1 MKDAREFCT
10 CTDHECPFNPVNHEQ
25 GCTLCI
31 QKNLK
36 MKEIPS
42 CFFHSID
49 CEKPTEGWHYQD
61 FAALVE
67 KAKSEDEKLLLV
79 ADRILNEHRAAFDE
93 LAK

>member
-1 MKDAREFCT
+1 MKDAKEFCT
-10 CTDHECPFNPVNHEQ
+10 CADHGCPFHPVNHDK

-42 CFFHSID
+42 CFFNDID
-49 CEKPTEGWHYQD
+49 CEKPTAEWHYKD
-61 FAALVE
+61 LAALVE
-67 KAKSEDEKLLLV
+67 KAESEDERLLLV
-79 ADRILNEHRAAFDE
+79 AGRVLDEHRSAFEE